1 MPFKTDHDLLP
12 DNFEVAKIRLQNLQR
27 RLLKENIFEI
37 YDKIFEACDIS
48 KRVLSDEIPQDP
60 GKVH

>member
-1 MPFKTDHDLLP
+1 MPFKTDPDLLP

-27 RLLKENIFEI
+27 RLLKENIFQI
-37 YDKIFEACDIS
+37 YDKIFEACDII